1 MARARAGRLADPPA
15 ELAEVTK
22 SDPTDPI
29 HRYNFARAYALA
41 SAKDATKRDD
51 YARRAVEQLKE
62 AVKAGY
68 KNAALMAKDSDLAP
82 LRDRDDFKKLLADL
96 EAKFLP

>member
-1 MARARAGRLADPPA
+1 M
-15 ELAEVTK
+15 TK
-22 SDPTDPI
+22 SGPHGP
-29 HRYNFARAYALA
+29 HPPVQFRSSLRPGQR
-41 SAKDATKRDD
+41 KDATKRDD